1 MKLKFLNVYLFI
13 CGLFNDAIS
22 SYTTQR
28 PVFNVKA
35 RSVHAPTPPQSCIYM
50 LTFCHYMRIHIDKM

>member
-22 SYTTQR
+22 SYTTQHQ
-28 PVFNVKA
+28 VFNVKT
-35 RSVHAPTPPQSCIYM
+35 RSVHVYM
-50 LTFCHYMRIHIDKM
+50 LTFCHYMRIHIDKT